1 MLDIAACAGVNEL
14 PSQGEIS
21 PSIRGSFFDPRTQA
35 TATVITTRMLPLSLD
50 RAVSIPGSDFHHGL
64 LGVRPNCSKGSV
76 GVLWAR
82 RWECRTASGLPFPS
96 NSRPGVC
103 RACMMFF
110 STVSRSKNTT

>member
-64 LGVRPNCSKGSV
+64 LTPAA
-76 GVLWAR
+76 GVLTSHPAD
-82 RWECRTASGLPFPS
+82 ASSLAV
-96 NSRPGVC
+96 R
-103 RACMMFF
+103 
-110 STVSRSKNTT
+110 STDH